1 MCLELWYQVE
11 NDRRLNQLVNQHFIF
26 IQVE

>member
-11 NDRRLNQLVNQHFIF
+11 NDRRLNQLVNQPFIF
-26 IQVE
+26 I